1 MTSHSKALELHITRH
16 LAQRD
21 RLVSEPSP
29 PAASQSRWGDRLIA
43 ILSLTVCLVVV
54 GSFWE
59 ELLWA
64 VLAAATIFVLGS
76 DS

>member
-16 LAQRD
+16 LARRD
-21 RLVSEPSP
+21 RSVAEPP
-29 PAASQSRWGDRLIA
+29 NPAAKRSRWGDRLIA
-43 ILSLTVCLVVV
+43 VLSFTVCLVVV

-64 VLAAATIFVLGS
+64 VLAAATLFVLGV
-76 DS
+76 DQ